1 MQIMSRIYDH
11 RINSTN
17 LYVETTFG
25 EYLEFAGKIIRNND
39 LQRNRVKTSKSVYSL
54 LKTDLQK
61 GCLMPPL
68 VLAVTCIKDI
78 DIKSMTGKELMD
90 YIRNNSEKVMILDGL
105 QRTHSLI
112 AADNEMEKKSE
123 EEKNRFKNYK
133 LRLEVYIEINKF
145 GVLYRMLTLNTGQT
159 PMSTRHQLEMLYRD
173 MLNTEIEGVK
183 LVSDTDGKADPDD
196 NEFIFK
202 NVIDGFNSYMNR
214 SELPIDRQEML
225 ENLKMLENMSDENVA
240 SDLFKEF
247 LEEYIKIFNTLRK
260 ISEEYVV
267 TVEDLI
273 DYRIS
278 GSPFGTKV
286 SKVFSTSQALTGY
299 GAAMGIMKD
308 RGILS
313 SISDISYKL
322 DTLKEKNTGRDWF
335 LELLYRFD
343 CIRSSSKKIGNAQR
357 MYLHYFFR
365 ELFNAE
371 SDSYLDLEAAVENG
385 YKKYI
390 SQV

>member
-1 MQIMSRIYDH
+1 MSRIYDH

-25 EYLEFAGKIIRNND
+25 EYLEFASEIIKNND
-39 LQRNRVKTSKSVYSL
+39 LQRNKVKTSKSVYSL

-68 VLAVTCIKDI
+68 VLAVTSINGV
-78 DIKSMTGKELMD
+78 DIKNMTGEELMD
-90 YIRNNSEKVMILDGL
+90 YIQNNSEKVMILDGL

-123 EEKNRFKNYK
+123 EERRTFKNYK

-183 LVSDTDGKADPDD
+183 LISDTDGKADPDD

-260 ISEEYVV
+260 ISGEYVV
-267 TVEDLI
+267 TIDDLI
-273 DYRIS
+273 EYRIS
-278 GSPFGTKV
+278 GSPFGNKV

-313 SISDISYKL
+313 SIRDISCKL
-322 DTLKEKNTGRDWF
+322 DMLKEKNSGNDWF
-335 LELLYRFD
+335 LELLYKFD

-365 ELFNAE
+365 ELFNVE